1 LKRAL
6 ALGEMETALDWAGI
20 AAASGYFDQAHMIRE
35 FRTFNGATPVQ
46 FEAMKRR
53 GRIYSP

>member
-1 LKRAL
+1 
-6 ALGEMETALDWAGI
+6 
-20 AAASGYFDQAHMIRE
+20 MIRE

-53 GRIYSP
+53 GRIYSREKSNDVAFVQSHSRHETLA